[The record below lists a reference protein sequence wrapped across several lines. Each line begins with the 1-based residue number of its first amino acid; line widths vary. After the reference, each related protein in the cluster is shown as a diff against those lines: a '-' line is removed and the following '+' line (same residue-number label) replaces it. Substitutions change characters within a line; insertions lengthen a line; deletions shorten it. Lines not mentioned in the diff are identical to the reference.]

1 MLRQKVKSSNIATV
15 GYDSMK
21 QELEIEFVTGGI
33 YKYLKVPEDVYINLM
48 TAPSIGSAVHKLI
61 KGKFEFKQEGK

>member
-1 MLRQKVKSSNIATV
+1 MFRTKVKSSNIASV

-61 KGKFEFKQEGK
+61 KDKFKVEKVS